1 MALSIFTLFLSLFFR
16 LAYSADQQ
24 NFTSVFSFGDSLA
37 DTGNFLNSGAQFFP
51 SISNLPY
58 GMTYFR
64 HATGRCSD
72 GRLVVDFI
80 GNTIFTLLYVSS

>member
-1 MALSIFTLFLSLFFR
+1 MNLSVFFLFFPFFFQ
-16 LAYSADQQ
+16 LACSAQQ
-24 NFTSVFSFGDSLA
+24 QYTSIFSFGDSLA
-37 DTGNFLNSGAQFFP
+37 DTGNFLNSGAHFFP

-80 GNTIFTLLYVSS
+80 GNAIFAYFL